1 MIITV
6 TPNPS
11 LDKTVELPDPLA
23 VGQVQRAAAQHAEPG
38 GKGVNI
44 SRALTAAGDQ
54 TLALLPGDPTDPVL
68 TTLCEIGVA
77 HRGLP
82 VGEALRTNI
91 AITDPAGT
99 TTKINERGPQLDA
112 AAVAGFQEMILRAA
126 QGASWAA
133 LAGSLP
139 PGAPTD
145 FYARLITALRENTP
159 DDAGSASTDST
170 GAESPGT
177 DDAAADRAAADDSAL
192 VAVDASGE
200 ALAAA
205 AAAGPDLIKPN
216 AEELLELHTALCGAE
231 QAEKPGPP
239 VEAPTAAATITPEE
253 LEIDKTQVLRL
264 VRDCQA
270 HGVRAALVTLGAH
283 GALLVPAPGSGEPVL
298 TASGPPLEVR
308 STVGAGDASLAG
320 YLSAAQRGA
329 SPADRLRQA
338 MAQGRAAAS
347 LPGSTMPGPDDLRLS
362 DVTVA
367 EFTPETKDTAS

>member
-1 MIITV
+1 MILTV

-11 LDKTVELPDPLA
+11 LDKTVELPAPLA
-23 VGQVQRAAAQHAEPG
+23 VGQVQRAASQRAEPG

-44 SRALTAAGDQ
+44 SRALTAAGER

-68 TTLCEIGVA
+68 TALSELGVP

-91 AITDPAGT
+91 AVTDPAGI
-99 TTKINERGPQLDA
+99 TTKINERGPQLDDA
-112 AAVAGFQEMILRAA
+112 AMAGFQEMILRTV
-126 QGASWAA
+126 QGASWLA

-139 PGAPTD
+139 PGAPAD
-145 FYARLITALRENTP
+145 FYAQLITALRENSGLGQN
-159 DDAGSASTDST
+159 DAGRSGSST
-170 GAESPGT
+170 GADADTDASAQSP
-177 DDAAADRAAADDSAL
+177 APL

-216 AEELLELHTALCGAE
+216 AEELLELHAALCGTE
-231 QAEKPGPP
+231 TSGTPR
-239 VEAPTAAATITPEE
+239 AAGVGTPSVTPEE
-253 LEIDKTQVLRL
+253 LEADHALVLRL

-283 GALLVPAPGSGEPVL
+283 GALLVPAPGSVPGSGETGPVL
-298 TASGPPLEVR
+298 TASGPPLVVR

-320 YLSAAQRGA
+320 YLSAAARGA
-329 SPADRLRQA
+329 DPEERLRHA

-347 LPGSTMPGPDDLRLS
+347 LPGSTMPGPHDLRLG

-367 EFTPETKDTAS
+367 EITPETKDTTS

>member
-54 TLALLPGDPTDPVL
+54 TLALLPGDPADPVL
-68 TTLCEIGVA
+68 TSLSEIGVA

-112 AAVAGFQEMILRAA
+112 AAVASFQEMILRAA
-126 QGASWAA
+126 QGASWTA

-145 FYARLITALRENTP
+145 FYARLITALRESLP
-159 DDAGSASTDST
+159 DDAGSASADST

-177 DDAAADRAAADDSAL
+177 DNTATDKAAADDSAL

-205 AAAGPDLIKPN
+205 AGAGPDLIKPN
-216 AEELLELHTALCGAE
+216 AEELLELQTALCGAE
-231 QAEKPGPP
+231 QAEKPGP
-239 VEAPTAAATITPEE
+239 VEAPTDAATITPEE
-253 LEIDKTQVLRL
+253 LEIDKAQVLRL
-264 VRDCQA
+264 VRDCQD

>member
-1 MIITV
+1 MILTV

-11 LDKTVELPDPLA
+11 LDKTVELPAPLA
-23 VGQVQRAAAQHAEPG
+23 VGQVQRAAAQRAEPG

-44 SRALTAAGDQ
+44 SRALTAAGEQ

-68 TTLCEIGVA
+68 TALSELGVP

-91 AITDPAGT
+91 AVTDPAGT

-112 AAVAGFQEMILRAA
+112 AAMAGFQEMILRAA
-126 QGASWAA
+126 RGASWLA

-139 PGAPTD
+139 PGAPAD
-145 FYARLITALRENTP
+145 FYAQLITALRENTA
-159 DDAGSASTDST
+159 DDAGRPGPSTAD
-170 GAESPGT
+170 GADT
-177 DDAAADRAAADDSAL
+177 DAGAQRSVPL

-231 QAEKPGPP
+231 A
-239 VEAPTAAATITPEE
+239 APAARAAGVVTPSVTPEE
-253 LEIDKTQVLRL
+253 LEADHALVLQL

-283 GALLVPAPGSGEPVL
+283 GALLVPAPCPVPGPGAVEPVL
-298 TASGPPLEVR
+298 TASGPPLVVR

-320 YLSAAQRGA
+320 CLSAAARGA
-329 SPADRLRQA
+329 GPEEQLRHA
-338 MAQGRAAAS
+338 MAQGRAASS
-347 LPGSTMPGPDDLRLS
+347 LPGSTMPGPHDLRLS

-367 EFTPETKDTAS
+367 ELTPETKDTAS

>member
-1 MIITV
+1 MILTV

-11 LDKTVELPDPLA
+11 LDKTVELPAPLA
-23 VGQVQRAAAQHAEPG
+23 VGQVQRAASQRAEPG

-44 SRALTAAGDQ
+44 SRALSAAGEQ

-68 TTLCEIGVA
+68 TALSELGVP

-91 AITDPAGT
+91 AVTDPAGT

-112 AAVAGFQEMILRAA
+112 AAMTGFQEMILQAA
-126 QGASWAA
+126 PGASWLA

-145 FYARLITALRENTP
+145 LYARLISALRGNAP
-159 DDAGSASTDST
+159 DDADRSGT
-170 GAESPGT
+170 GAGT
-177 DDAAADRAAADDSAL
+177 GAGAGTGTRTGTQNTVPL

-216 AEELLELHTALCGAE
+216 AEELLELHAALCGTEASGPA
-231 QAEKPGPP
+231 QAAD
-239 VEAPTAAATITPEE
+239 VEAPSVSPEE
-253 LEIDKTQVLRL
+253 LETDHALVLRL

-283 GALLVPAPGSGEPVL
+283 GALFVPAPTSGEAEPVL
-298 TASGPPLEVR
+298 TASGPPLVVR

-320 YLSAAQRGA
+320 FLSAAERGA
-329 SPADRLRQA
+329 GPDERLRRA

-362 DVTVA
+362 DVTVT